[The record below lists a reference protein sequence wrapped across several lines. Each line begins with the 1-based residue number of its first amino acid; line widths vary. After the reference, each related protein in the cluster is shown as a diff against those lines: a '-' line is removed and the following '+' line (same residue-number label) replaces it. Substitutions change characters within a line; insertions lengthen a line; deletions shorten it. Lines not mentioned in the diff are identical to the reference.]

1 MRVICSIIAL
11 ALLALAVAPGA
22 VSAPYASDST
32 PALRTLD
39 ICHTSGG
46 SMSLD
51 LPCLLSAP
59 RPSLLPR
66 AAGVVSLVNVTFQPI
81 LLTSQDE
88 RPPQQLI

>member
-11 ALLALAVAPGA
+11 ALLAVAVAPGA
-22 VSAPYASDST
+22 VSVPFARDST
-32 PALRTLD
+32 PELRALD
-39 ICHTSGG
+39 VCHTSSGN
-46 SMSLD
+46 MSFD

-66 AAGVVSLVNVTFQPI
+66 AAGVVSLVDVAFQPI
-81 LLTSQDE
+81 LLTAQDE